1 VVTDHWSKVLR
12 DLIEEHVKRTGSL
25 QGRTILANWQ
35 LELGN
40 YVHVVPRESVARLAA
55 PLELKAAE

>member
-1 VVTDHWSKVLR
+1 VLR

-25 QGRTILANWQ
+25 HGRTILANWQ

-40 YVHVVPRESVARLAA
+40 FVHVVPRESVARLAA